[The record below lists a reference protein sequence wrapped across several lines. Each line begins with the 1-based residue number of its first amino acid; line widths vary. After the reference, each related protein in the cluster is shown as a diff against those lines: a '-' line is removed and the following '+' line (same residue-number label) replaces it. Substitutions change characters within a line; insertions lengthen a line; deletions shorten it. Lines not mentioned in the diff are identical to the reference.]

1 MRALYAASG
10 AEAKSKELD
19 DMWESLAELCD
30 DTWDETPVVKA
41 DEPPAL
47 WDRVKEYADD
57 LFAKIMPPKK
67 RSVILVKELVDD
79 VERMRFVMP
88 YTNNFADR
96 HGEIFESTS
105 HKEFE
110 EFVDK
115 YKSYPEAQLWH
126 VDGSRWGQCD
136 YVAYDSDAGFGIVSG
151 LVDPGCEHIAKSLAD
166 DSNIGVS
173 HRCHAIQEGDT
184 IKHYYT
190 WEVSPT
196 PAKRAANIW
205 HEGVK
210 VLEDTMALPP
220 EKREWLVAHAGE
232 DWVTNL
238 EKDFGERKVALD
250 AAGVKSKDDGVEG
263 ETPAAEGGAV
273 QPAAAAAVQQGEGTP
288 FTLEGLQAVL
298 QAVIDPITARIDGF
312 EEKQKSFETD
322 LNTRAE
328 ELFGPRF
335 NAPGFSA
342 STSEKT
348 KSDDAGQESGNS
360 WMRKSPGAFNLT
372 GAEVAE

>member
-1 MRALYAASG
+1 
-10 AEAKSKELD
+10 
-19 DMWESLAELCD
+19 
-30 DTWDETPVVKA
+30 
-41 DEPPAL
+41 
-47 WDRVKEYADD
+47 
-57 LFAKIMPPKK
+57 MPPKK
-67 RSVILVKELVDD
+67 RSVILVKELVED

-232 DWVTNL
+232 DFVTNL
-238 EKDFGERKVALD
+238 EKDYQERKVALD
-250 AAGVKSKDDGVEG
+250 AAGVKSKDDG

-273 QPAAAAAVQQGEGTP
+273 QPAAATDAPAP
-288 FTLEGLQAVL
+288 FTLEQLQAVL
-298 QAVIDPITARIDGF
+298 QAVVDPITARIDSF

-328 ELFGPRF
+328 ELFGPHF

-348 KSDDAGQESGNS
+348 KSDEQGVQSGND
-360 WMRKSPGAFNLT
+360 WMKNSPGAFSVT
-372 GAEVAE
+372 GARSAE